1 MSARNIEQKWEIV
14 WETCKSWKRQSKT
27 RYNIRKTWVF
37 FVDQDNK
44 VIRSLVIRIEGN
56 PMEVSPCLKYPG
68 LRIDKKMSFN
78 EHLRDVRRKTQELAN
93 TLLQMTRRTYG
104 AK

>member
-1 MSARNIEQKWEIV
+1 MG
-14 WETCKSWKRQSKT
+14 ETKKHEVQYK
-27 RYNIRKTWVF
+27 KDGVF

-56 PMEVSPCLKYPG
+56 PMEVPPCLKYPG